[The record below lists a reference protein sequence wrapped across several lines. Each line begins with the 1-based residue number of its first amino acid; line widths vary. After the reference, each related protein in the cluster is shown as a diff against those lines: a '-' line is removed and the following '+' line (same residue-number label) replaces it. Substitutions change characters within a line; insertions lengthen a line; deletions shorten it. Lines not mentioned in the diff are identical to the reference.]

1 MKILLH
7 IIMLVFFNI
16 CNIMRKL
23 YIIIIFMQ
31 MIKMCLKKNLVL
43 LMECVS
49 HNQIVTKILS
59 AVPLYVTKKNE
70 KKKIDSSCFSESFN
84 SLILRLQNSRVNCSG
99 LRAAITEIKQS
110 LLKNNVITF
119 LTLGLDSQ
127 HLRYSLLSPDFF
139 ILYFIWTNKTSCLK
153 EI

>member
-1 MKILLH
+1 MMKILLH

-59 AVPLYVTKKNE
+59 AVPLYVTKNKKKKM

-99 LRAAITEIKQS
+99 LRAAITEMKQS

-139 ILYFIWTNKTSCLK
+139 ILYFI
-153 EI
+153 

>member
-1 MKILLH
+1 
-7 IIMLVFFNI
+7 
-16 CNIMRKL
+16 MRKL

-49 HNQIVTKILS
+49 HNQIVTEILS

-70 KKKIDSSCFSESFN
+70 KNEKKIDSSCFSESFN

-99 LRAAITEIKQS
+99 LRAAITEMKQS

-119 LTLGLDSQ
+119 LTLGLD
-127 HLRYSLLSPDFF
+127 
-139 ILYFIWTNKTSCLK
+139 T
-153 EI
+153 

>member
-1 MKILLH
+1 
-7 IIMLVFFNI
+7 
-16 CNIMRKL
+16 MRKL

-70 KKKIDSSCFSESFN
+70 KKK
-84 SLILRLQNSRVNCSG
+84 
-99 LRAAITEIKQS
+99 
-110 LLKNNVITF
+110 
-119 LTLGLDSQ
+119 
-127 HLRYSLLSPDFF
+127 
-139 ILYFIWTNKTSCLK
+139 
-153 EI
+153 